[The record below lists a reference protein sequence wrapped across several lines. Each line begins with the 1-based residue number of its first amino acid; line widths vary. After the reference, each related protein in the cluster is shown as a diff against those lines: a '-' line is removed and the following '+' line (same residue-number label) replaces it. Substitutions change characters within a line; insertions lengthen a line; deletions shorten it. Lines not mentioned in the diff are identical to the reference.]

1 MDAIRRASLGFG
13 ILVVVWIAVY
23 WWWQPAG
30 KSIAFDPEAAEA
42 RLVGTSI
49 AQAMDR
55 AADPGVPARREEPV
69 ERLSTPPSGQ
79 SMTGSGLVDGVIAPR
94 FKSYTVRRGDT
105 IESIAQRELGARDLA
120 TAISRSNP
128 LLDPGRLREGQVIQI
143 PLDPTNIQGRE
154 VRRTPLASVAV
165 KGTEYVVKPGDTL
178 AEISKGH
185 YGTTAHWKLILE
197 ANRDR
202 LKDERSIRPGQTI
215 VIPPQPSSTEG
226 PSGGR

>member
-23 WWWQPAG
+23 WWWQPSG

-42 RLVGTSI
+42 RLVGSVSTQGNVPI
-49 AQAMDR
+49 
-55 AADPGVPARREEPV
+55 ADPVAPARREEPV
-69 ERLSTPPSGQ
+69 SRPAPPQRPPAAESR
-79 SMTGSGLVDGVIAPR
+79 LVDGVVAPR

-105 IESIAQRELGARDLA
+105 LESIAQRELGARDLA
-120 TAISRSNP
+120 AAISRSNP
-128 LLDPGRLREGQVIQI
+128 LLDPARLREGQVIQI

-165 KGTEYVVKPGDTL
+165 KGTEYVVRPGDTL
-178 AEISKGH
+178 AEISNRQ
-185 YGTTAHWKLILE
+185 YGTTAHWRLILE

-202 LKDERSIRPGQTI
+202 LKDERSIRPGQSI
-215 VIPPQPSSTEG
+215 VIPPQPSSSEAPTD
-226 PSGGR
+226 GR